1 MPYKDI
7 EDRRDYARAYGREY
21 YRRNREHLLKKQK
34 EKNRRHIERVGAW
47 LNDYKKQLSCAR
59 CFESH
64 PATLQFH
71 HRDPKEKDFSISL
84 YRMGKWSRER
94 ILKEVAKCE
103 VICANCHAKEHW
115 SYLYE

>member
-1 MPYKDI
+1 MPLKDI
-7 EDRRDYARAYGREY
+7 EARKEYMRAYDREY

-34 EKNRRHIERVGAW
+34 EKNRRHLEKVGKW
-47 LNDYKKQLSCAR
+47 LNDYKKGLSCSR
-59 CFESH
+59 CPESH

-71 HRDPKEKDFSISL
+71 HRNPEEKEFSIGM
-84 YRMGKWSRER
+84 YRHGKYSQKRLLEE
-94 ILKEVAKCE
+94 IAKCE

>member
-1 MPYKDI
+1 MPHRDV
-7 EDRRDYARAYGREY
+7 EDRKEYLRAYNRQY
-21 YRRNREHLLKKQK
+21 YQRNRERLLQKQR

-47 LNDYKKQLSCAR
+47 LSEFKKQLSCSR
-59 CFESH
+59 CSESH

-71 HRDPKEKDFSISL
+71 HRDPNEKDFSIGM
-84 YRMGKWSRER
+84 YRMGKYSRER
-94 ILKEVAKCE
+94 ILREIAKCE